1 MSDPA
6 RSVLRACEL
15 MNGWSSGSGDET
27 DVAAAD
33 AARHIRERLA
43 AWWPPFDG
51 GSPREAAHRYY
62 DASVKVICDAALRIY
77 AARSAEIEAAKDAS
91 PASIGGRLP

>member
-1 MSDPA
+1 MADPS
-6 RSVLRACEL
+6 RSLLRACETI
-15 MNGWSSGSGDET
+15 NGWSSGSGDET
-27 DVAAAD
+27 CANAAD

>member
-1 MSDPA
+1 MTGA
-6 RSVLRACEL
+6 RFLRRTANFHEFAMPEGQAL
-15 MNGWSSGSGDET
+15 APG
-27 DVAAAD
+27 AAD